1 MAHVFISYSSKDEA
15 QALAI
20 VNMLESQDI
29 HCWIACRDLP
39 IGSNFS
45 HAIPDA
51 IRESPIFL
59 LLLTSNSVTSIDVLN
74 ELTLASRYRNRPNRL
89 ILPLQLE
96 DAYIPSSFDY
106 HLATVQIHPFSFNE
120 DLCRIELIGTIRKH
134 LSPRTDMDAL
144 WGSTMEI
151 FRTQLL
157 NEMAQ
162 NMDNEDPDTTIF
174 MNGFMDYIR
183 TAPPK
188 DFIELMCE
196 LTESALTSDEA
207 ALEQYKQE
215 VIQALSENQGKLP
228 AEYADKLPSIANFL
242 ENASAEETS
251 WFHHGFMLGISAADL
266 DPDDIIE

>member
-106 HLATVQIHPFSFNE
+106 HLATVQIHPFSFSE
-120 DLCRIELIGTIRKH
+120 DLCRMELIGTIRKH
-134 LSPRTDMDAL
+134 LSPRTDMDTL
-144 WGSTMEI
+144 WGSTLEI
-151 FRTQLL
+151 FRTQFL
-157 NEMAQ
+157 NELSQ
-162 NMDNEDPDTTIF
+162 NMENEDPETMVF

-183 TAPPK
+183 TASPK
-188 DFIELMCE
+188 DFIEIVSE
-196 LTESALTSDEA
+196 LTESVITSDEA
-207 ALEQYKQE
+207 ALEQYKHE
-215 VIQALSENQGKLP
+215 VIQVMSENQGKLP
-228 AEYADKLPSIANFL
+228 ADYANMIPSLSNLL
-242 ENASAEETS
+242 ENATAEETS
-251 WFHHGFMLGISAADL
+251 WFNHGLMLGITAADL
-266 DPDDIIE
+266 DPDDFME